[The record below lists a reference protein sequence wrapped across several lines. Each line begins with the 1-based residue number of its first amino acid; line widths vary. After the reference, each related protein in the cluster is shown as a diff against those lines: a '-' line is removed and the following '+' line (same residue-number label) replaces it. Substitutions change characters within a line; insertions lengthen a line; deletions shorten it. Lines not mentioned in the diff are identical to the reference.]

1 MWTTFPPLQ
10 AMRTSI
16 IPPFLYKKSRGNL
29 LAAIRNLSGRD
40 FEKKKQFIAGA
51 YLQNDPEKLVG
62 LAEVF
67 DVKKR
72 LPQATIG
79 YCIREEYWHHDIA
92 MHIVALLKSH
102 LLETCCMDQLVAFVM
117 PENVWSGRVLL
128 RNGFVKEQWTEERY
142 N

>member
-1 MWTTFPPLQ
+1 M
-10 AMRTSI
+10 
-16 IPPFLYKKSRGNL
+16 
-29 LAAIRNLSGRD
+29 
-40 FEKKKQFIAGA
+40 KKKQLIAGV
-51 YLQNDPEKLVG
+51 YLQNDPGKLVG

-79 YCIREEYWHHDIA
+79 YCIREKYWHCGIA

-102 LLETCCMDQLVAFVM
+102 LLETCGMDQLVAFVM

-128 RNGFVKEQWTEERY
+128 RNGFVKEQWTEERHNWGGHETVTVEVY
-142 N
+142 TCKRV